1 MKIIFFGT
9 SGFAVP
15 SLIKL
20 NESKHE
26 ISLIVTQ
33 PDRKKGRDLSL
44 GQSPVK
50 AQAKKLK
57 LAVHQP
63 ENASGAETINL
74 IKKKT
79 ADLFV
84 VAAFGQLLKKE
95 LLSLPRLYSINLH
108 ASLLPK
114 YRGAAP
120 INWAVINGE
129 KKTGVSI
136 IKMNEKMDE
145 GDVILSKEIDIH
157 PKDTSQALDKKLSEL
172 GADTLLE
179 AIALME
185 KRTAK
190 PVKQDETLASYAAKL
205 KKKDGLIE
213 WKKPAGDLHNRVRG
227 LLPWPTA
234 FTYWNKKILK
244 IYKSEVALGGSDSEP
259 GRIVSFNKEGI
270 VVKTGS
276 GNLVIV
282 ELQLEG
288 SKRMDAASFLR
299 GRSLKVGDKLG

>member
-1 MKIIFFGT
+1 MKIVFFGT
-9 SGFAVP
+9 SKFAVP
-15 SLIKL
+15 SLIRL
-20 NESKHE
+20 NESKYE

-33 PDRKKGRDLSL
+33 PDRKKGRSLAL

-57 LAVHQP
+57 LNIHQP
-63 ENASGAETINL
+63 ENASGRETLNL
-74 IKKKT
+74 IKKKN

-84 VAAFGQLLKKE
+84 VVAFGQILKKE

-120 INWAVINGE
+120 INRAVINGE
-129 KKTGVSI
+129 KKTGASI

-145 GDVILSKEIDIH
+145 GDIILSKEIDIH
-157 PKDTSQALDKKLSEL
+157 PKDTSEVLNKKLSEL
-172 GADTLLE
+172 GADILLE
-179 AIALME
+179 TISLIE
-185 KRTAK
+185 KGNAK
-190 PVKQDETLASYAAKL
+190 PVKQDASIASYADKL

-213 WKKPAGDLHNRVRG
+213 WKSSAHDLHNRVRG

-244 IYKSEVALGGSDSEP
+244 IYKSGTSSSDSDFEP
-259 GRIVSFNKEGI
+259 GRIVSLGEEGI
-270 VVKTGS
+270 VVKTGA
-276 GNLVIV
+276 GNLVIK

-299 GRSLKVGDKLG
+299 GHHLKPGTKLG